1 MRTFLA
7 AALLASTFSL
17 PVASTAEAGF
27 WTSAIKGAIKNN
39 IRHAACKLKR
49 TC

>member
-1 MRTFLA
+1 MRAFLA
-7 AALLASTFSL
+7 AAFLASIFSM
-17 PVASTAEAGF
+17 PIATSAEAGF
-27 WTSAIKGAIKNN
+27 WTGVIKGAIKNN